1 MMSERQI
8 FKSATTAPNAV
19 REALG
24 MCFAQELLVP
34 SPRLVL
40 VAPWISNIVI
50 FDNRMGQ
57 FDGLNPAW
65 DRREIRLVDVLVA
78 IACNNTLIDL
88 RVRTDP
94 HNQLFKPKLFG
105 ALGDAGVKDR
115 CLWSESSTLHT
126 KSLLT
131 ERVVIGGS
139 MNFTENGIALNDET
153 VSISFDARKVAIAHT
168 ELDSHGKH

>member
-1 MMSERQI
+1 MSERQI
-8 FKSATTAPNAV
+8 FKSAITAPNAV

-24 MCFAQELLVP
+24 MCFAQELLLP

-40 VAPWISNIVI
+40 VAPWISNIAI

-57 FDGLNPAW
+57 YDGLNPAW

-78 IACNNTLIDL
+78 IACNNTVVDL
-88 RVRTDP
+88 RVRKDP
-94 HNQLFKPKLFG
+94 HNQLFKPRLFG

-115 CLWSESSTLHT
+115 CLWSESPTLHT

-131 ERVVIGGS
+131 DRIVVGGS

-153 VSISFDARKVAIAHT
+153 VWISFDARKVALAHT
-168 ELDSHGKH
+168 ELDSHGQH

>member
-1 MMSERQI
+1 MPERQI

-19 REALG
+19 RDALG
-24 MCFAQELLVP
+24 MCFAQELLLP
-34 SPRLVL
+34 SPRLIL

-57 FDGLNPAW
+57 YDGLNPAW

-78 IACNNTLIDL
+78 IACNNTVVDL
-88 RVRTDP
+88 RVRTDA
-94 HNQLFKPKLFG
+94 HNQIFKPKLFG

-131 ERVVIGGS
+131 DRIVVGGS

-153 VSISFDARKVAIAHT
+153 VWFSFDARKVALAHT
-168 ELDSHGKH
+168 ELDSHGQH

>member
-1 MMSERQI
+1 MSERQI

-24 MCFAQELLVP
+24 ICFAQELLLP

-40 VAPWISNIVI
+40 VAPWISNIVV

-65 DRREIRLVDVLVA
+65 DQREIRLVDVLVA
-78 IACNNTLIDL
+78 IACNNTVVDL
-88 RVRTDP
+88 RVRKDP

-115 CLWSESSTLHT
+115 CLWSESPTLHT

-131 ERVVIGGS
+131 ERVVVGGS
-139 MNFTENGIALNDET
+139 MNFTENGIALNDEM

-168 ELDSHGKH
+168 ELDCHGQH